1 MTFFLTKSAS
11 LVTVLMSVAIVT
23 LQPAFA
29 ETKSKIQPLIQTN
42 YNNINA
48 AFLSKDIKRATA
60 YFTTDYVSINP
71 KGERQNLEEFRT
83 HYNNLFTRFNISL
96 TSNKATIKKIAIDT
110 DGIDVEIEQRTEG
123 TIAKINKIAIY
134 QTSTDRWMK
143 TPQGW
148 RLKQSKIET
157 NQTTFNGKT
166 FDG

>member
-1 MTFFLTKSAS
+1 MTFFPTKSAS
-11 LVTVLMSVAIVT
+11 VSIVLMSVAIGT

-29 ETKSKIQPLIQTN
+29 ETKSKIQSIVQTN

-60 YFTTDYVSINP
+60 YFTIDYVSINP

-83 HYNNLFTRFNISL
+83 HYNNLFTRFNIDL
-96 TSNKATIKKIAIDT
+96 TSNKATIKKIAIDA
-110 DGIDVEIEQRTEG
+110 DGINVEIEQRTEG
-123 TIAKINKIAIY
+123 TIAKTNKIAIY
-134 QTSTDRWMK
+134 QTSIDRWMK

-166 FDG
+166 FNG

>member
-1 MTFFLTKSAS
+1 MTFFLTKSAAVS
-11 LVTVLMSVAIVT
+11 TALLSVTIAT
-23 LQPAFA
+23 FQPALA

-60 YFTTDYVSINP
+60 YFTNDYVSISP

-83 HYNNLFTRFNISL
+83 HYNNLFTRFNINL
-96 TSNKATIKKIAIDT
+96 TSNKATIKKIAIDAE
-110 DGIDVEIEQRTEG
+110 GINVEIEQRTAG
-123 TIAKINKIAIY
+123 TIAKVNKIEIY
-134 QTSTDRWMK
+134 QTSIDRWMK